1 VQERVIRVHNILGT
15 ADQVEATSGGTE
27 SILMSVKTHRDW
39 AKSVKGITKPEMYVS
54 VLSWHALMLGFQG
67 HSIICSCCILE
78 SLAVFRDKAT
88 CHTCQSGDE
97 ESGCQLDEEGHVSR
111 PFICSGQSDGVS
123 NPNTIMIVGSA
134 PNFPDGIVVRSYSN

>member
-54 VLSWHALMLGFQG
+54 GCILTHADVRVSGLSRHLLMLLSGKP
-67 HSIICSCCILE
+67 HS
-78 SLAVFRDKAT
+78 T
-88 CHTCQSGDE
+88 SG
-97 ESGCQLDEEGHVSR
+97 
-111 PFICSGQSDGVS
+111 
-123 NPNTIMIVGSA
+123 
-134 PNFPDGIVVRSYSN
+134 